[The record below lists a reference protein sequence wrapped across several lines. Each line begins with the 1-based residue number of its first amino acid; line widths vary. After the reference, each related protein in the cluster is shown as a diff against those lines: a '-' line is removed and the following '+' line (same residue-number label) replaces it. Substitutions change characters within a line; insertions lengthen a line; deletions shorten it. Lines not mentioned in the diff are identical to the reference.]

1 MNDIRKVI
9 NEMAFDKKLY
19 VYYKFPEL
27 RMKNVGYQSTKEE
40 LLKATDRKT
49 MDGFKTWE
57 KTPEYNM
64 FLALYL
70 EQKAIKDIYEI
81 YEVIKTDALKGDE
94 KSVKLLLSLNKEIK
108 NIVNSNKETLLKE
121 SKELEEEDYD
131 DGLVV

>member
-9 NEMAFDKKLY
+9 NEMAFDKRLY
-19 VYYKFPEL
+19 IYYKFPEL
-27 RMKNVGYQSTKEE
+27 RSKNVGHQSTEEE
-40 LLKATDRKT
+40 LLQSTGRKT

-70 EQKAIKDIYEI
+70 EQKAIKDIYDV
-81 YEVIKTDALKGDE
+81 YEVVKADALKGDD

-108 NIVNSNKETLLKE
+108 SIVNSNKESLLKE
-121 SKELEEEDYD
+121 SKELEEEEFD
-131 DGLVV
+131 DGLVI

>member
-19 VYYKFPEL
+19 IYYKFPEL
-27 RMKNVGYQSTKEE
+27 RMKNVGHQSTKEE

-121 SKELEEEDYD
+121 SKELKEEDYD